1 MALPNGAGGYQVGD
15 GNLTEPNIG
24 VQAAPETL
32 TGVTSVTLTAA
43 QASSGMLIA
52 NSGTTA
58 TAYVLPIVV
67 GTSSVVGVN
76 DAVSSAKTN
85 STFDLDI
92 INIGGSGGTI
102 TMTVGTGWTLV
113 GLATIAIST
122 SAQFRARKTSDT
134 TWTMYRIS

>member
-1 MALPNGAGGYQVGD
+1 MCIRD
-15 GNLTEPNIG
+15 
-24 VQAAPETL
+24 
-32 TGVTSVTLTAA
+32 S
-43 QASSGMLIA
+43 
-52 NSGTTA
+52 
-58 TAYVLPIVV
+58 
-67 GTSSVVGVN
+67 
-76 DAVSSAKTN
+76 
-85 STFDLDI
+85 DI